1 MIKGIHFA
9 AAVLFA
15 SGATAGRV
23 SVVPGD
29 AFQDS
34 LSTLGAGDT
43 LFFSPGTYSRNDDL
57 PLLHVLP
64 VNDGVVITSDSLDRA
79 VLEGG
84 GRDRPVVVVQGPIGS
99 ATVFEN
105 LVLTGGNSLSGN
117 WFGGGGLCITNGEC
131 IVRNCTISGN
141 TALFGGGIFCEG
153 GAPDLSGLLIE
164 NNTALVSGGGVCFYG
179 SDASLS
185 HSIVRLNA
193 SEDDGGGVYAYQG
206 DTFATNVVLTGNQ
219 SADDGGAFMQ
229 LRGRLLL
236 QFCTLHDNSC
246 GDDGGGI
253 LVSSCDSLS
262 MESCIVT
269 QNQGK
274 GGVQLKRGDESLF
287 ISHCC
292 AWGNEYGNYVNMEDP
307 TGTLGNISE
316 DPLFA
321 DSLLRLSQTA
331 SGQSVQSPC
340 ADAGHV
346 PAEGSI
352 VQWFSTRTDSIPDQG
367 TADMG
372 FHFNPLP
379 YLWNPEPPP
388 MGFMLSVYPC
398 PTTGPLT
405 ILIASLDSSL
415 VELSVFDL
423 AGRLVAGL
431 GSVAVSAGETETV
444 WNVPYGTPAGVLF
457 VRCAGP
463 GGAVVARTVVLR

>member
-1 MIKGIHFA
+1 MKEKLIA
-9 AAVLFA
+9 AALMIA
-15 SGATAGRV
+15 STATGVRV
-23 SVVPGD
+23 SVAPGD

-34 LSTLGAGDT
+34 LLTLGAGDT
-43 LFFSPGTYSRNDDL
+43 LFFNPGTYSRNDDL

-64 VNDGVVITSDSLDRA
+64 ANDGVVITSDSLNRA
-79 VLEGG
+79 VLDGA

-99 ATVFEN
+99 GTVLSN
-105 LVLTGGNSLSGN
+105 LVLTGGSSLSGT

-131 IVRNCTISGN
+131 VVRNLTVSGN
-141 TALFGGGIFCEG
+141 TALMGGGVFCEG
-153 GAPDLSGLLIE
+153 GSPDLSGLLIE

-179 SDASLS
+179 SDVLLS
-185 HSIVRLNA
+185 HSVVRLNT

-206 DTFATNVVLTGNQ
+206 DTFARNVLLHDNHAG
-219 SADDGGAFMQ
+219 DDGGAFMQ
-229 LRGRLLL
+229 LRGRLLM
-236 QFCTLHDNSC
+236 QFCTLHDNFS

-274 GGVQLKRGDESLF
+274 GGVQLKRGDEAVF
-287 ISHCC
+287 ISHSCS
-292 AWGNEYGNYVNMEDP
+292 WDNEYGNYVNMEDP

-316 DPLFA
+316 DPLYA
-321 DSLLRLSQTA
+321 DSLLRLSQTS
-331 SGQSVQSPC
+331 SGQPAQSPC
-340 ADAGHV
+340 TDAGHV
-346 PAEGSI
+346 PADGSI

-388 MGFMLSVYPC
+388 LAFMLRVYPC
-398 PTTGPLT
+398 PTTGPFT
-405 ILIASLDSSL
+405 IMVGSLDSAL

-431 GSVAVSAGETETV
+431 GSLMVSAGETELL
-444 WNVPYGTPAGVLF
+444 WNVPSEIPAGVLF
-457 VRCAGP
+457 VRCTGP
-463 GGAVVARTVVLR
+463 GGVVVARTVVLR